1 MFAPP
6 LETKILPQIFK
17 DWRVLLL
24 AAVWLGSVA
33 GLFVSAP
40 MLDHLTGI
48 GLLIFVL
55 LTLPKARRETKFLML
70 GGGLITAVL
79 LLTVAGPAD
88 ALRGLERSLI
98 FAGLLP
104 TLQMTKAVALRMPSV
119 RISQERL
126 ASLPGQA
133 ADVGI
138 AIGTTVFGSV
148 LNTGAFALVSAVI
161 KQDATEE
168 RRLTAAR
175 AAMRGMNISVLWSPF
190 FVGFAVAG
198 TYLPQVELWQI
209 VPFGFF
215 CVCLS
220 IAIALAMFARP
231 FSLGA
236 VRDSLAC
243 LGPIAP
249 RLGFAAGTVIL
260 VGALTPLSTLGAI
273 IVVMPVLCAIQ
284 FQRHPE
290 QVRPVFEETAT
301 AMSRMGDDLAL
312 IVVAMVVGT
321 TAGEADALIVHVA
334 PLLEGGLPAPVLLAA
349 LIGIQL
355 LPAVVGI
362 HPIITGTIFL
372 AALTS
377 LPHGVLPLALY
388 EAMLA
393 GWGLGSMISIASLS
407 VVTAGS
413 MFGVRPLVVAIG
425 PNLLYVLVVWAVLV
439 PLLSAVHYAFI

>member
-1 MFAPP
+1 M
-6 LETKILPQIFK
+6 
-17 DWRVLLL
+17 LLL
-24 AAVWLGSVA
+24 AAVWAGSVA
-33 GLFVSAP
+33 GLFVSVP
-40 MLDHLTGI
+40 MLDHVTGV

-55 LTLPKARRETKFLML
+55 LTLSKSRRETKMLML
-70 GGGLITAVL
+70 GGAAITAAL
-79 LLTVAGPAD
+79 LATVAGPED

-119 RISQERL
+119 HESQNRL
-126 ASLPGQA
+126 AALPGKA

-161 KQDATEE
+161 KPDATEE
-168 RRLTAAR
+168 RRLAGAR

-198 TYLPQVELWQI
+198 TYLPTVPLWQI

-231 FSLGA
+231 FSFGA

-249 RLGFAAGTVIL
+249 RLGLAAGTVIL

-290 QVRPVFEETAT
+290 QIMPVFEETAG

-321 TAGEADALIVHVA
+321 AAGEADALITHVA
-334 PLLEGGLPAPVLLAA
+334 PLLEGGLPVPLLLAA
-349 LIGIQL
+349 MIGIQL
-355 LPAVVGI
+355 LPAIVGI
-362 HPIITGTIFL
+362 HPIITGTIFI

-407 VVTAGS
+407 VVTSGS
-413 MFGVRPLVVAIG
+413 MFGVRPLKVAFG
-425 PNLLYVLVVWAVLV
+425 PNLIYVMVVWAVLV
-439 PLLSAVHYAFI
+439 PLLSAVHYALS